1 VVVSGSTYE
10 NKENL
15 TKFFYDNIAKY
26 EGTKIGRQ
34 ELYGEVLDPEEEGF
48 IKRSA
53 WRMWPHDKPLPSFQ
67 YIIMSLDTAFTERT
81 HDKKT
86 QTADPTACSV
96 WALFNRTNPNN
107 RKPEE
112 HVMLLDCWE
121 DWLGLPGLIKRV
133 KREKDLTYGDQ
144 DEPVIKPILIPNH
157 LRARHQGR
165 SVDMIL
171 IEDKGSGISLRQSL
185 ADENILTESFNPG
198 RDDKLTRLHIVSP
211 LWAHRRVWA
220 VESVTRPGEFKDWAD
235 PLITQIC
242 SYIGEGSTERDDL
255 LDTTTQALQL
265 FMKKFFGS
273 FTIEESKD
281 EREREDARDEQRRKT
296 RRRNPYG

>member
-1 VVVSGSTYE
+1 
-10 NKENL
+10 
-15 TKFFYDNIAKY
+15 
-26 EGTKIGRQ
+26 
-34 ELYGEVLDPEEEGF
+34 
-48 IKRSA
+48 
-53 WRMWPHDKPLPSFQ
+53 
-67 YIIMSLDTAFTERT
+67 
-81 HDKKT
+81 
-86 QTADPTACSV
+86 
-96 WALFNRTNPNN
+96 
-107 RKPEE
+107 
-112 HVMLLDCWE
+112 
-121 DWLGLPGLIKRV
+121 
-133 KREKDLTYGDQ
+133 
-144 DEPVIKPILIPNH
+144 